1 MIFSNWKNIA
11 ELVGIAAIVAS
22 LLFVG
27 LQMRLDQ
34 QIAEAQAYMDSSNGL
49 IELSQLTS
57 DNQETWIKGLDGA
70 DVTPVE
76 MAKFEQIARAWYVSI
91 GSASPSTAAIR
102 QFQC

>member
-1 MIFSNWKNIA
+1 MANNWKDTA

-34 QIAEAQAYMDSSNGL
+34 QIAGAQAYMDSANGL

-57 DNQETWIKGLDGA
+57 DNQE
-70 DVTPVE
+70 V
-76 MAKFEQIARAWYVSI
+76 
-91 GSASPSTAAIR
+91 
-102 QFQC
+102 